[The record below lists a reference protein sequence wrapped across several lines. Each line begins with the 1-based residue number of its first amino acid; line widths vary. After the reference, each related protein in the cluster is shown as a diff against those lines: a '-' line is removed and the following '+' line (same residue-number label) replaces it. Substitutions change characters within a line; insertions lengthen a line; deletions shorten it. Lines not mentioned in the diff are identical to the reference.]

1 MKSAEITIL
10 NPSGLHARPAASF
23 AALAGKYNANVCIRN
38 LTNLTNFVNA
48 KSMLMVLTLG
58 LTKGMRAEIEAAG
71 PEEEEALRALT
82 DFVQSG
88 CGEEIW

>member
-23 AALAGKYNANVCIRN
+23 AALAGKYDTNIRIRN
-38 LTNLTNFVNA
+38 LTNASNFVNA

-58 LTKGMRAEIEAAG
+58 LSRGMRAEIEAVG
-71 PEEEEALRALT
+71 PEEEEAIRALT
-82 DFVQSG
+82 EFVQSG
-88 CGEEIW
+88 CGEEL

>member
-23 AALAGKYNANVCIRN
+23 AALAGKYAANIRIRN
-38 LTNLTNFVNA
+38 LSNPSNYVNA

-58 LTKGMRAEIEAAG
+58 LSKGMRAEIEAAG
-71 PEEEEALRALT
+71 PEEEEAIRALSE
-82 DFVQSG
+82 FMRSG
-88 CGEEIW
+88 CGEAV

>member
-23 AALAGKYNANVCIRN
+23 AALAGKYAANIRIRN
-38 LTNLTNFVNA
+38 LTNPNNYVNA

-58 LTKGMRAEIEAAG
+58 LSRGMRAEIEAVG
-71 PEEEEALRALT
+71 PEEEIAIQALSE
-82 DFVQSG
+82 FVLSG
-88 CGEEIW
+88 CGEEI

>member
-23 AALAGKYNANVCIRN
+23 AALAGKYAANIRIRN
-38 LTNLTNFVNA
+38 LTHASNYVNA

-58 LTKGMRAEIEAAG
+58 LSKGMRVEMEAVG
-71 PEEEEALRALT
+71 PEEEEAIHALT
-82 DFVQSG
+82 AFLQSG
-88 CGEEIW
+88 CGEEL